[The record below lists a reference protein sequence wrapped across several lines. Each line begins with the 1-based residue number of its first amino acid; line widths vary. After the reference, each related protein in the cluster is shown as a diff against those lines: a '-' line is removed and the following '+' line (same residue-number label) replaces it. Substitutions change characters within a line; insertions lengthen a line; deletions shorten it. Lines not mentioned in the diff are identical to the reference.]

1 MRFLLYP
8 VFVVI
13 CSSAFAQV
21 DTVYLNAELKKS
33 VKEQASSYLVYEKL
47 GEWKYKASRFDMQG
61 RIKETGEYSSVDPV
75 TQHGAFTEYDTTGAK
90 SGEGAYVSGKRNGF
104 WKEYYKGTTQVH
116 AERNYDFGKSVG
128 ELKSYYPDGKLK
140 REEYNKAD
148 GSVSG
153 KCYNVAGEE
162 MKFTP
167 YEQMP
172 QFNGSMAAYIG
183 ENLKY
188 PELCM
193 QNNIQGRVIVK
204 FAVDEKGRVTNAQ
217 VTKSVHALLDKE
229 ALRIVN
235 NMPAWKPGKEDDT
248 PVKVHYTIPI
258 SFRFTD

>member
-8 VFVVI
+8 VFVAM

-47 GEWKYKASRFDMQG
+47 GEWKYKGSRFDMHG
-61 RIKETGEYSSVDPV
+61 RIKKTGEYSSVDPV
-75 TQHGAFTEYDTTGAK
+75 TPHGAFTEYDTTGAK

-140 REEYNKAD
+140 RVEYNNAD

-153 KCYNVAGEE
+153 KCYNTAGEE

-172 QFNGSMAAYIG
+172 QFNGNVHEYLAKNIR
-183 ENLKY
+183 Y
-188 PELCM
+188 PKVCK
-193 QNNIQGRVIVK
+193 QNNIQGRVVVN
-204 FAVDEKGRVTNAQ
+204 FMVNEEGQ
-217 VTKSVHALLDKE
+217 VTDAKVVSSAHELLDKE
-229 ALRIVN
+229 ALRLVN
-235 NMPAWKPGKEDDT
+235 DMPAWKPGKEDDVA
-248 PVKVHYTIPI
+248 VKVYYSIPI
-258 SFRFTD
+258 QFKLTD